1 MQARG
6 VRPSAYARDWVRLL
20 FVPLLPFDVVC
31 RLWDNIF
38 LEESDSLIFRICLA
52 LVTLL
57 SSRLYAPDAAE
68 LSSILQGRNRA
79 ALAVWYRGLQFAP
92 ASAKD
97 PASAQVVA
105 SLPTPTSPKSAA
117 TPLSAILERSS
128 GTPGH
133 SANNSMSTT
142 EGTSAEEEGSVPQS
156 ASSVEA
162 PPSWVPRDCLF
173 TTYGINE
180 DNLFRGLEE
189 QVGID
194 GWFKETTLERLIGRE
209 LGG

>member
-6 VRPSAYARDWVRLL
+6 VRPSAYARDWVRNL

-38 LEESDSLIFRICLA
+38 LEESDSLIFRTCLA
-52 LVTLL
+52 LVSLL

-68 LSSILQGRNRA
+68 LTSILQGRNRA
-79 ALAVWYRGLQFAP
+79 ALAVWYRGMHFAP

-97 PASAQVVA
+97 PASAQVIA
-105 SLPTPTSPKSAA
+105 SLPTPTSPKSAPP
-117 TPLSAILERSS
+117 PLSAILERSS
-128 GTPGH
+128 GAPEH
-133 SANNSMSTT
+133 SANASMSAGEAT
-142 EGTSAEEEGSVPQS
+142 AEEEESEHYT
-156 ASSVEA
+156 ASSIEA
-162 PPSWVPRDCLF
+162 PASWVPRDCLF